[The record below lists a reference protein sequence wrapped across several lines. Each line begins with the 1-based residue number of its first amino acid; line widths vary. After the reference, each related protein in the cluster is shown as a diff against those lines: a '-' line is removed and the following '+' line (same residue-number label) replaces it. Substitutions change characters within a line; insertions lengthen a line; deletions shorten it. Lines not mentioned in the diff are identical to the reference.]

1 MSLITNAPVTSW
13 LALWQYSFHFL
24 LAKHFQPSL
33 TIAYL
38 QSLLPIIQID
48 IPWHWPWEYKSAHGW
63 LTYFGFLEPS
73 RSSSASWPPATCC
86 LLQQMNRPF
95 TLFWPLN
102 TCDFSCCLNVH
113 SSSCCSADFLIASQQ
128 HASLCSSHCCSSQL
142 QLQYFIPICPPV
154 DPTMSLRFNFEFNF
168 EVLMTA

>member
-48 IPWHWPWEYKSAHGW
+48 IPWHWPWEYKSGQHTLDFWSQAGPALLHGHQQ
-63 LTYFGFLEPS
+63 PV
-73 RSSSASWPPATCC
+73 ACC
-86 LLQQMNRPF
+86 NRWTF

-102 TCDFSCCLNVH
+102 TCDFLCCLNVH
-113 SSSCCSADFLIASQQ
+113 SSPCVVLQTSLLLHNNLHLYALHIAIQVSQQ
-128 HASLCSSHCCSSQL
+128 LL
-142 QLQYFIPICPPV
+142 LQYFISICPP
-154 DPTMSLRFNFEFNF
+154 PWF
-168 EVLMTA
+168 